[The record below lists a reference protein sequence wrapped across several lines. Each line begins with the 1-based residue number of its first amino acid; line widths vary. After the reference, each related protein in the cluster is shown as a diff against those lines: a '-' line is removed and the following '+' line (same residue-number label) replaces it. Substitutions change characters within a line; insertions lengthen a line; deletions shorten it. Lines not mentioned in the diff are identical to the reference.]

1 MKKFYVL
8 FSILTALNLSINAQL
23 KMDSGGNIAIAATP
37 TPNNYTKL
45 HILQSTT
52 NHTSWTNFAV
62 VVVNEPTNNRY
73 NQGLHAYTYFSSAQS
88 NSRNYGLIGRAGNA
102 SNGFNYGVYGALIG
116 SNNGAGVFGAMS
128 GRYDRDTEG
137 NWAGYFNGDVKIT
150 DTITANRVKYNTLV
164 ETSDQR
170 LKKDI
175 SPLSSNTLTKISQL
189 NAVEFRYKSY
199 QELINDGIV
208 NIGVQDTINPFP
220 VNMNTDNRIQY
231 GFIAQDLLQIF
242 PELVYMGQDSVYGV
256 DYISLIPIIVEIL
269 KEQNDKITDLETQL
283 NNCCKT
289 SLNEQQ
295 LRLGTNES
303 TNTSENSEIS
313 GQAARLFQNTPNPFT
328 RETQIKCYIPVD
340 TRNAHIYIY
349 NMQGT
354 QLKKHILN
362 GTGEIILN
370 INAYELTAGMYLYA
384 LIVDG
389 IEIDVKRMVITD

>member
-1 MKKFYVL
+1 MRKFYVL
-8 FSILTALNLSINAQL
+8 LVILTALNHSINAQL

-102 SNGFNYGVYGALIG
+102 SNGYNYGVYGALIG

-150 DTITANRVKYNTLV
+150 DQLTVNTTVYN
-164 ETSDQR
+164 SDQR
-170 LKKDI
+170 LKKNI
-175 SPLSSNTLTKISQL
+175 TGLTYNTFEKISQL
-189 NAVEFRYKSY
+189 NAVSYLYKTRL
-199 QELINDGIV
+199 ELTADGIIPIDTSTTV
-208 NIGVQDTINPFP
+208 ETENIHINKQHF
-220 VNMNTDNRIQY
+220 
-231 GFIAQDLLQIF
+231 GFIAQDVQQIL
-242 PELVYMGQDSVYGV
+242 PELVYEGEDGILGI
-256 DYISLIPIIVEIL
+256 DYIGFIPLIIETI
-269 KEQNDKITDLETQL
+269 KQQNAKIDDLETQL

-328 RETQIKCYIPVD
+328 TETQIKCYIPVD
-340 TRNAHIYIY
+340 TRNANIYIY
-349 NMQGT
+349 NMQGA
-354 QLKKHILN
+354 QLKKYALN
-362 GTGEIILN
+362 GTGEIIVK
-370 INAYELTAGMYLYA
+370 INGYELTAGMYLYA